1 MTKTSR
7 KRIIKPNNLRIYK
20 TLCVILAAGTYLSGC
35 AVTTAGVKK
44 GDERNFARSVN
55 DISAA
60 RAIKA
65 RMQRAEGFKLGGV
78 DVEVAEGI
86 VLLAGNV
93 QTPEDRIEAERIAW
107 SASRIHEVGNEI
119 MIKEK
124 QGTVRNTK
132 DGILN
137 QKVRARLIADKTV
150 KARNFNL
157 EVHDGIVYLL
167 GVARTPQELERAAH
181 IASTTKG
188 TREVISYA
196 TIHNDVQSS
205 QNQYASQNYGVSTQS
220 YAPPSAPAS
229 LPAQPSY
236 RPLPESLSATPMP
249 APIAEP
255 QRAADALPDTEPYFR
270 DPQTGERIQLP
281 PGTKP
286 IPFVPAAPGS
296 LGAGAVPPPGFE
308 VGQPLSGP
316 TAPQRLTDMGDQLG
330 KAFPTDND
338 LGAFRTG
345 SAGEAVSIIESEP
358 YYIDP
363 ESGKQIPI
371 SYIRQIR

>member
-1 MTKTSR
+1 
-7 KRIIKPNNLRIYK
+7 
-20 TLCVILAAGTYLSGC
+20 
-35 AVTTAGVKK
+35 
-44 GDERNFARSVN
+44 
-55 DISAA
+55 
-60 RAIKA
+60 
-65 RMQRAEGFKLGGV
+65 
-78 DVEVAEGI
+78 
-86 VLLAGNV
+86 
-93 QTPEDRIEAERIAW
+93 
-107 SASRIHEVGNEI
+107 
-119 MIKEK
+119 
-124 QGTVRNTK
+124 
-132 DGILN
+132 
-137 QKVRARLIADKTV
+137 
-150 KARNFNL
+150 
-157 EVHDGIVYLL
+157 LL